1 MNKTSKFVEKN
12 IYWLF
17 PLPAVLFT
25 ILMIA
30 FPVVYTIY
38 ISMTDMTLMH
48 PNSKFIGLQNY
59 ISLFQDTRFL
69 ASIGRT
75 FAFTIFVVALETVLG
90 VALALILNREF
101 AGKGVIK
108 ACLLLPMIAT
118 PVAVGLV
125 WSLFYEPTIG
135 LANYILKCFGLP
147 ASKWLASNTF
157 ALPSIAFID
166 IWEWTPMIA
175 LICLA
180 GLAGLSRE
188 PYESALVD
196 GARPSQ
202 VFWYITLPM
211 LKPTIMTAVILRSI
225 DAFKTYDI
233 IYTLTNGGPGFASET
248 LNIYAFN
255 LSFEYFK
262 FGYGGAALMVLF
274 LIVLLASIVLLMFGQ
289 DRSDAPSKKR
299 SVHSAG
305 TLRGVKKVA

>member
-1 MNKTSKFVEKN
+1 M
-12 IYWLF
+12 
-17 PLPAVLFT
+17 PAVLFT

-30 FPVVYTIY
+30 FPVAYTIY

-48 PNSKFIGLQNY
+48 PHSHFIGLENY
-59 ISLFQDTRFL
+59 INLFRDTRLL
-69 ASIGRT
+69 ASIGRM
-75 FAFTIFVVALETVLG
+75 FGFTIFVVAFETVLG
-90 VALALILNREF
+90 VALSLILNREF
-101 AGKGVIK
+101 VGKGIVK

-118 PVAVGLV
+118 PVAIGLV

-135 LANYILKCFGLP
+135 LANYLLKCMGLP
-147 ASKWLASNTF
+147 TSKWLASNTF

-180 GLAGLSRE
+180 GLASLSRE

-196 GARPSQ
+196 GARPPQ

-211 LKPTIMTAVILRSI
+211 LKPTIITAVILRSI

-233 IYTLTNGGPGFASET
+233 IYALTNGGPGFASET

-255 LSFEYFK
+255 LSFEYFR
-262 FGYGGAALMVLF
+262 FGYGGAALMLLF
-274 LIVLLASIVLLMFGQ
+274 LIVLLGSVLLLLLGRG
-289 DRSDAPSKKR
+289 DNDAPAEKAKR
-299 SVHSAG
+299 RKPAG
-305 TLRGVKKVA
+305 TLRGGKRVA